1 MAINSAPSKMLTL
14 SEIYEFIM
22 DLFPYYREN
31 KSRWH
36 NSIRYTHINPPQKNF
51 LEGDLSLISADFER
65 SFSELQFGGT
75 EMETLSV
82 DWVETAFPT
91 AAVDLAIE
99 REQVYQPFRHCP
111 QKIPKT
117 SRLTLSVSFLFQ
129 PDLVDHDGD
138 PKLAKQ
144 DADTF
149 RDLRIHHGVVSVL

>member
-36 NSIRYTHINPPQKNF
+36 NSIRYTHINPPPKKNF

-82 DWVETAFPT
+82 D
-91 AAVDLAIE
+91 
-99 REQVYQPFRHCP
+99 
-111 QKIPKT
+111 
-117 SRLTLSVSFLFQ
+117 
-129 PDLVDHDGD
+129 
-138 PKLAKQ
+138 
-144 DADTF
+144 
-149 RDLRIHHGVVSVL
+149 

>member
-65 SFSELQFGGT
+65 SFSEPQFGGT

-99 REQVYQPFRHCP
+99 REQVFWTANHSVTV
-111 QKIPKT
+111 PKT

-129 PDLVDHDGD
+129 PDLVDHHGD

>member
-1 MAINSAPSKMLTL
+1 MLSLLFSYISMINMAINSAPSKMLTL

-36 NSIRYTHINPPQKNF
+36 NSIRYTHINPPPKNF

-82 DWVETAFPT
+82 D
-91 AAVDLAIE
+91 
-99 REQVYQPFRHCP
+99 
-111 QKIPKT
+111 
-117 SRLTLSVSFLFQ
+117 
-129 PDLVDHDGD
+129 
-138 PKLAKQ
+138 
-144 DADTF
+144 
-149 RDLRIHHGVVSVL
+149 

>member
-65 SFSELQFGGT
+65 SFSELQSGGT

-82 DWVETAFPT
+82 D
-91 AAVDLAIE
+91 
-99 REQVYQPFRHCP
+99 
-111 QKIPKT
+111 
-117 SRLTLSVSFLFQ
+117 
-129 PDLVDHDGD
+129 
-138 PKLAKQ
+138 
-144 DADTF
+144 
-149 RDLRIHHGVVSVL
+149 